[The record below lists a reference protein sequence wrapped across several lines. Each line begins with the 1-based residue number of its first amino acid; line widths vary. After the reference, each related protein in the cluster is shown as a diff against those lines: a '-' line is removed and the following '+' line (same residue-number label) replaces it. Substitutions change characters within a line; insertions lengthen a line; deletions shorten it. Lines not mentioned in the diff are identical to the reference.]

1 MSSSNHPNSG
11 RPPVQ
16 SQSQSGQGQ
25 RQGGQGQATQ
35 QQTQAAI
42 NNTANANN
50 NSNNNNS
57 SNNNVNNNNNNKKR
71 KRGEDQTVSNLRFQ
85 WHLYI
90 SKILSCKLLTAQ
102 KDVPREKIVNSI
114 KEKCQEVI
122 EGREEL
128 KKTVGR
134 MESVIRG
141 KEEEM
146 RGLYLDKASSGS
158 IGRGKRRRVRV
169 QNLQAQTQTQIPK

>member
-1 MSSSNHPNSG
+1 MSSSNNPNSV
-11 RPPVQ
+11 PAV
-16 SQSQSGQGQ
+16 QSQSGQGQ
-25 RQGGQGQATQ
+25 ATQ
-35 QQTQAAI
+35 TQIASKNSA
-42 NNTANANN
+42 NNNN
-50 NSNNNNS
+50 NSNS
-57 SNNNVNNNNNNKKR
+57 KKR

-102 KDVPREKIVNSI
+102 KSI

-146 RGLYLDKASSGS
+146 RGLYLDK
-158 IGRGKRRRVRV
+158 
-169 QNLQAQTQTQIPK
+169 